1 MDAKFGKQPASRSWC
16 SRRYIAVVTALNA
29 AIAIVTVSAIS
40 FHFRRPA
47 PTTRRPTAVVRH
59 STSQP
64 VRSRSLDGGQSSD
77 DALVDQA
84 SAIRVESFASV
95 APAEY
100 YEILLR
106 TSPEE
111 IAAIALQFNELQPN
125 SRTAAAVGMFFQAW
139 AELDGKTALEGSF
152 RIKDLALRRR
162 AINCVLQSMSAS
174 VAPEAAMFLKE
185 HPDPE
190 LSTEAQA
197 NFFDAVFSRWAE
209 VDPAAAAIFFQ
220 ELGPANDV
228 MAVNAR
234 RNIARAWGSLD
245 PAAALTWIDNQPGAP
260 YSESLFDSVISGWSR
275 SDPAAAMSYVTQ
287 HLDTAGAVDAASSV
301 ALELLNR
308 DPQAAAN
315 WLRQLPPG
323 EARSNAEHALASAWT
338 ERDPVSAASWAQQTD
353 LTDEVGA
360 LFTVARVW
368 AVQDW
373 QGTRQWLDTLAGPAR
388 DIAIAGAVT
397 YADVPTSE
405 SLPLAVSINN
415 SETRLHTVRD
425 IVETWASRDRDAA
438 ATWVLG
444 SGLSPEEKQE
454 ILRSDI
460 FLERN
465 QP

>member
-1 MDAKFGKQPASRSWC
+1 
-16 SRRYIAVVTALNA
+16 
-29 AIAIVTVSAIS
+29 
-40 FHFRRPA
+40 
-47 PTTRRPTAVVRH
+47 
-59 STSQP
+59 
-64 VRSRSLDGGQSSD
+64 
-77 DALVDQA
+77 
-84 SAIRVESFASV
+84 
-95 APAEY
+95 
-100 YEILLR
+100 
-106 TSPEE
+106 
-111 IAAIALQFNELQPN
+111 
-125 SRTAAAVGMFFQAW
+125 
-139 AELDGKTALEGSF
+139 
-152 RIKDLALRRR
+152 
-162 AINCVLQSMSAS
+162 
-174 VAPEAAMFLKE
+174 
-185 HPDPE
+185 
-190 LSTEAQA
+190 
-197 NFFDAVFSRWAE
+197 
-209 VDPAAAAIFFQ
+209 
-220 ELGPANDV
+220 
-228 MAVNAR
+228 
-234 RNIARAWGSLD
+234 
-245 PAAALTWIDNQPGAP
+245 
-260 YSESLFDSVISGWSR
+260 
-275 SDPAAAMSYVTQ
+275 
-287 HLDTAGAVDAASSV
+287 
-301 ALELLNR
+301 
-308 DPQAAAN
+308 AN